1 MKIFVD
7 SADLNE
13 IKRAFEWGIVNG
25 ITTNPSLMKKAV
37 DKLKAKGMEINL
49 REYINQIVLSAKG
62 NPVSLEVTET
72 TAEGML
78 QEALQL
84 YSMFKEYGNVNI
96 KIPVNPAFKE
106 EDSTHFDGIK
116 VIKALAEK
124 KIPIN
129 CTLVFTP
136 EQALLAAKAGATFV
150 SPFAGR
156 IDDDL
161 RKGSDFDKKAY
172 FPAQGNGK
180 DDQGIVSGVDLVKK
194 CVEIIRKHNLKTEVL
209 AASLRNV
216 RQVRETALAGAD
228 IATLPFEV
236 IRDMLKH
243 HQTYEGMSKFTADIV
258 PEYKK
263 MMGDKTHQLINQL
276 DNLIKK

>member
-25 ITTNPSLMKKAV
+25 VTTNPSLMKKAI
-37 DKLKAKGMEINL
+37 DKLKVKGMEINL
-49 REYINQIVLSAKG
+49 QEYINQIVLSAKG

-96 KIPVNPAFKE
+96 KIPVNPAFKD
-106 EDSTHFDGIK
+106 EDITHFDGIK

-161 RKGSDFDKKAY
+161 RQGSDFDKKAY
-172 FPAQGNGK
+172 FPVQGNGK

-236 IRDMLKH
+236 IKDMLKH

-258 PEYKK
+258 PEYKE
-263 MMGDKTHQLINQL
+263 MMGDKTHLLLN
-276 DNLIKK
+276 